1 MSLSQTAS
9 QFVQLNKSIG
19 PVAQWS
25 EQGTHNPL
33 VVGSI
38 PTGPTKR
45 RRYMNTDIVS
55 KLRKMLSW
63 NNAEEAITEI
73 ESLREEIRGLR
84 KMVADWKETAEMLAI
99 DLGNPD
105 CAIEVYIDIKEGL
118 YDKIRNRMQ
127 ND

>member
-1 MSLSQTAS
+1 
-9 QFVQLNKSIG
+9 
-19 PVAQWS
+19 
-25 EQGTHNPL
+25 
-33 VVGSI
+33 
-38 PTGPTKR
+38 
-45 RRYMNTDIVS
+45 MNTDIVS

-118 YDKIRNRMQ
+118 YDEIRNRMQ
-127 ND
+127 NG